1 MPRVHAH
8 DAQRPG
14 LKLVFLD
21 AGTVDYGDISL
32 SPLYQ
37 WGTLIAYE
45 KTPYEKIEERIR
57 DADIVITTKCRFD
70 AKKFSRRP
78 SLRMICVA
86 ATGVNNIDLEAAR
99 RSKVAVANVSDYA
112 TEMVAQQTVSFILAL
127 AGHLVD
133 FNRAARDGRWSR
145 SPFFVLPIFPVQQI
159 AGKVLGIIGYGAI
172 GKRVS
177 EMARVFGMRVL
188 VAKIPGRIYS
198 KTKKVSRV
206 SLNQLF
212 KESDF
217 VSLHTSLGPLT
228 EKIINADALS
238 KMKPTA
244 FLINMSRG
252 GLVDEKALYQAL
264 KSKRIAGAASDV
276 LSQEPPP
283 KNHILFKAS
292 NMLLT
297 PHIAWISRE
306 ARESL
311 VHEMGLNIEAFLLG
325 QKRNR
330 VD

>member
-1 MPRVHAH
+1 MPK
-8 DAQRPG
+8 P
-14 LKLVFLD
+14 KMVFLD
-21 AGTVDYGDISL
+21 AGTLDYGDI
-32 SPLYQ
+32 
-37 WGTLIAYE
+37 TLLPMHQCGDLKIYE
-45 KTPYEKIEERIR
+45 KTPHRKIVER
-57 DADIVITTKCRFD
+57 AKNAEIVITTKCRFD
-70 AKKFSRRP
+70 AEEFSRLP
-78 SLRMICVA
+78 HLRLICVA

-99 RSKVAVANVSDYA
+99 HHRVAVANVSGYA
-112 TEMVAQQTVSFILAL
+112 TEIVAQQTLAFILAL
-127 AGHLVD
+127 AGGLLD
-133 FNRAARDGRWSR
+133 YNEAARGGRWSQ
-145 SPFFVLPIFPVQQI
+145 SPFFVLPVFPVQQI
-159 AGKVLGIIGYGAI
+159 AGKILGIIGYGAI

-177 EMARVFGMRVL
+177 EMACAFGLQIL

-198 KTKKVSRV
+198 KTKMVSRV
-206 SLNQLF
+206 SLNQLL

-228 EKIINADALS
+228 EEIINAGTLS

-252 GLVDEKALYQAL
+252 VLVDEKALYQAL
-264 KSKRIAGAASDV
+264 TSKLIAGAASDV

-283 KNHILFKAS
+283 KNHILFKAP

-311 VHEMGLNIEAFLLG
+311 VHEMALNIKAFLLG

-330 VD
+330 VV